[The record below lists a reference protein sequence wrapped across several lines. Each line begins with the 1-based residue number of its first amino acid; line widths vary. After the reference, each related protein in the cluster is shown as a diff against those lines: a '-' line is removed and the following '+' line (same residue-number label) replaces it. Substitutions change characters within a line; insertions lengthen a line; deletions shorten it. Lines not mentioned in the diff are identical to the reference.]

1 MIIQYI
7 QFPSYASLNI
17 NSTDLF
23 LSLWSTEYKI
33 VGSSL
38 PRTTSARPLT
48 NCLLE
53 IGCLLAT
60 QLA

>member
-1 MIIQYI
+1 MQVLILIVQIY
-7 QFPSYASLNI
+7 FLASV
-17 NSTDLF
+17 
-23 LSLWSTEYKI
+23 WSTEYKI